1 MEIIEYGDLA
11 CPACREAS
19 TTTIPEAID
28 QIVKPGDAKLVFR
41 PIAFISRSSERGAL
55 GAEAAGMQD
64 AMWSF
69 VELIYRNQGP
79 ESDQDWLT
87 DDLMT
92 DAVEQLGLDVDQWTA
107 DYMGQESEQK
117 FLATDAGAGGRGR
130 RDAHLPDPGP
140 ERREDRHGRRR
151 GVRAPG
157 RRGRGG
163 SPDLSGAWPGETA
176 LRIAI
181 GVVAIAGLGVSG
193 YLTAVRYSGDPACV
207 VGGGCTTVQE
217 SEYSELVGIPV
228 AVLGLVA
235 YAACSSR
242 PSCPARWA
250 GRSASS
256 RRWSASASR
265 PG

>member
-1 MEIIEYGDLA
+1 MKKEYWIGIVVAALVVVGIVVGVSLAGGGDDDAPSSITGTEEVQAQLEGVPQAGNVLGDPDAPVEIIEYGDLA

-69 VELIYRNQGP
+69 VELIYRNQGS

-92 DAVEQLGLDVDQWTA
+92 QAVEQLGLDVDQWTA

-117 FLATDAGAGGRGR
+117 FLATESQAQEDEVGVTPTFLIRGPNGEKTVTGAV
-130 RDAHLPDPGP
+130 
-140 ERREDRHGRRR
+140 E
-151 GVRAPG
+151 V
-157 RRGRGG
+157 
-163 SPDLSGAWPGETA
+163 
-176 LRIAI
+176 
-181 GVVAIAGLGVSG
+181 
-193 YLTAVRYSGDPACV
+193 
-207 VGGGCTTVQE
+207 
-217 SEYSELVGIPV
+217 SELQDAVAEVGPQT
-228 AVLGLVA
+228 
-235 YAACSSR
+235 
-242 PSCPARWA
+242 
-250 GRSASS
+250 
-256 RRWSASASR
+256 
-265 PG
+265 

>member
-1 MEIIEYGDLA
+1 MKKEYWIGIIVAALVVVGIVVGVSLAGGGDDDAPSSITGTEEVQAQLEGVPQAGNVLGDPDAPVEIIEYGDLA

-28 QIVKPGDAKLVFR
+28 QIVKPGDAKMVFR

-92 DAVEQLGLDVDQWTA
+92 EAVEQLGLDVNQWTA

-117 FLATDAGAGGRGR
+117 FLATESQAQEDEVGVTPTFLIRGPNGEKTVTGAV
-130 RDAHLPDPGP
+130 
-140 ERREDRHGRRR
+140 E
-151 GVRAPG
+151 V
-157 RRGRGG
+157 
-163 SPDLSGAWPGETA
+163 
-176 LRIAI
+176 
-181 GVVAIAGLGVSG
+181 
-193 YLTAVRYSGDPACV
+193 
-207 VGGGCTTVQE
+207 
-217 SEYSELVGIPV
+217 SELQDAVAEVGPQT
-228 AVLGLVA
+228 
-235 YAACSSR
+235 
-242 PSCPARWA
+242 
-250 GRSASS
+250 
-256 RRWSASASR
+256 
-265 PG
+265 

>member
-1 MEIIEYGDLA
+1 MKKEYWIGIVVAALVVVGIVVGVSLAGGGDDDAPSSITGTEEVQAQLEGVPQAGNVLGDPDAPVEIIEYADLA

-69 VELIYRNQGP
+69 VELIYRNQGS

-87 DDLMT
+87 DELMT

-117 FLATDAGAGGRGR
+117 FLATESQAQEDEVGVTPTFVIRGPNGEKTVTGAV
-130 RDAHLPDPGP
+130 
-140 ERREDRHGRRR
+140 E
-151 GVRAPG
+151 V
-157 RRGRGG
+157 
-163 SPDLSGAWPGETA
+163 
-176 LRIAI
+176 
-181 GVVAIAGLGVSG
+181 
-193 YLTAVRYSGDPACV
+193 
-207 VGGGCTTVQE
+207 
-217 SEYSELVGIPV
+217 SELQDAVAEVGPQT
-228 AVLGLVA
+228 
-235 YAACSSR
+235 
-242 PSCPARWA
+242 
-250 GRSASS
+250 
-256 RRWSASASR
+256 
-265 PG
+265 

>member
-1 MEIIEYGDLA
+1 MKKEYWIGIVVAALVVVGIVVGVSLAGGGDDDAPSSITGTEEVQAQLEGVPQAGNVLGDPEAPVEIIEYGDLA

-69 VELIYRNQGP
+69 VELIYRNQGS

-92 DAVEQLGLDVDQWTA
+92 QAVEQLGLDVDQWTA

-117 FLATDAGAGGRGR
+117 FLATESQAQEDEVGVTPTFLIRGPNGEKTVTGAV
-130 RDAHLPDPGP
+130 
-140 ERREDRHGRRR
+140 E
-151 GVRAPG
+151 V
-157 RRGRGG
+157 
-163 SPDLSGAWPGETA
+163 
-176 LRIAI
+176 
-181 GVVAIAGLGVSG
+181 
-193 YLTAVRYSGDPACV
+193 
-207 VGGGCTTVQE
+207 
-217 SEYSELVGIPV
+217 SELQDAVAEVGPQT
-228 AVLGLVA
+228 
-235 YAACSSR
+235 
-242 PSCPARWA
+242 
-250 GRSASS
+250 
-256 RRWSASASR
+256 
-265 PG
+265 

>member
-1 MEIIEYGDLA
+1 MKKEYWIGIVVAALVVVGIVVGVSLAGGGDDDAPSSITGTEEVQAQLEGVPQAGNVLGDPDAPVEIIEYGDLA

-69 VELIYRNQGP
+69 VELIYRNQGS

-87 DDLMT
+87 DELMT

-117 FLATDAGAGGRGR
+117 FLATESQAQEDEVGVTPTFLIRGPNGEKTVTGAV
-130 RDAHLPDPGP
+130 
-140 ERREDRHGRRR
+140 E
-151 GVRAPG
+151 V
-157 RRGRGG
+157 
-163 SPDLSGAWPGETA
+163 
-176 LRIAI
+176 
-181 GVVAIAGLGVSG
+181 
-193 YLTAVRYSGDPACV
+193 
-207 VGGGCTTVQE
+207 
-217 SEYSELVGIPV
+217 SELQDAVAEVGPQT
-228 AVLGLVA
+228 
-235 YAACSSR
+235 
-242 PSCPARWA
+242 
-250 GRSASS
+250 
-256 RRWSASASR
+256 
-265 PG
+265 

>member
-1 MEIIEYGDLA
+1 MKKQYWIGIVVAALVVVGIVVGVSLAGGGDDDAPSSITGAAEVQAQLEGVPQAGNVLGDPGAPVEIIEYGDLA

-92 DAVEQLGLDVDQWTA
+92 QAVEQLGLDVNRWTA
-107 DYMGQESEQK
+107 DYMGQETEEK
-117 FLATDAGAGGRGR
+117 FLATDAQAREDEVGVTPTFLIRGPNGEKTVTGAVEVSEL
-130 RDAHLPDPGP
+130 RDAVDEVGP
-140 ERREDRHGRRR
+140 Q
-151 GVRAPG
+151 
-157 RRGRGG
+157 
-163 SPDLSGAWPGETA
+163 T
-176 LRIAI
+176 
-181 GVVAIAGLGVSG
+181 
-193 YLTAVRYSGDPACV
+193 
-207 VGGGCTTVQE
+207 
-217 SEYSELVGIPV
+217 
-228 AVLGLVA
+228 
-235 YAACSSR
+235 
-242 PSCPARWA
+242 
-250 GRSASS
+250 
-256 RRWSASASR
+256 
-265 PG
+265 

>member
-1 MEIIEYGDLA
+1 MKKEYWIGIVVAALVVVGIVVGVSLAGGGDDDAPSSITGTEEVQAQLEGVPQAGNVLGDPDAPVEIIEYGDLA

-92 DAVEQLGLDVDQWTA
+92 QAVEQLGLDVDRWTA

-117 FLATDAGAGGRGR
+117 FLATESQAQEDEVGVTPTFLIRGPNGEKTVTGAV
-130 RDAHLPDPGP
+130 
-140 ERREDRHGRRR
+140 E
-151 GVRAPG
+151 V
-157 RRGRGG
+157 
-163 SPDLSGAWPGETA
+163 
-176 LRIAI
+176 
-181 GVVAIAGLGVSG
+181 
-193 YLTAVRYSGDPACV
+193 
-207 VGGGCTTVQE
+207 
-217 SEYSELVGIPV
+217 SELQDAVAEVGPQT
-228 AVLGLVA
+228 
-235 YAACSSR
+235 
-242 PSCPARWA
+242 
-250 GRSASS
+250 
-256 RRWSASASR
+256 
-265 PG
+265 